1 MGSFILSVL
10 LHAGV
15 LVFLLITPSRP
26 PIDLTR
32 AAVQIS
38 LVTGAPGG
46 ENLPSPVLGHRPP
59 AMGRQVLSTEM
70 GPKPGDEPAPS
81 ATLPEAAP
89 IPTPE
94 ALRQQEPKPEAQS
107 VPEPPKRP
115 DAEPERKPEQPPQ
128 PKPQDPV
135 EIPKTP
141 EQAPPKK
148 PEPKP
153 EKKPEPKE
161 PPKKLP
167 EPERKKA
174 ETPPQKPKDTP
185 PAKHKSGE
193 EELKDALA
201 DLKKQDKSSSASSV
215 SGRRRSSSASGKGG
229 GSSASRALADLEKL
243 VGQTGVGGGGGQGD
257 GPGGGG
263 IYDVYAGLVMEAI
276 QPNWSMPV
284 FSNSNLTVQVRIKL
298 DRNGNVLDCR
308 IERGSGNNVFD
319 ASAVNA
325 VQRTKQLPK
334 PPTPAQQDLLI
345 NFNSLDMM
353 GGR

>member
-1 MGSFILSVL
+1 MASILELKQNLQDVQNEL
-10 LHAGV
+10 KEAERKGV
-15 LVFLLITPSRP
+15 ELAQNKTTQLGDLQAASDK
-26 PIDLTR
+26 IDEL
-32 AAVQIS
+32 QI
-38 LVTGAPGG
+38 
-46 ENLPSPVLGHRPP
+46 R
-59 AMGRQVLSTEM
+59 
-70 GPKPGDEPAPS
+70 
-81 ATLPEAAP
+81 
-89 IPTPE
+89 E
-94 ALRQQEPKPEAQS
+94 ALLKQDLERQENEGK
-107 VPEPPKRP
+107 
-115 DAEPERKPEQPPQ
+115 
-128 PKPQDPV
+128 
-135 EIPKTP
+135 
-141 EQAPPKK
+141 
-148 PEPKP
+148 
-153 EKKPEPKE
+153 PKE
-161 PPKKLP
+161 PPKELP

-185 PAKHKSGE
+185 PAKPKSGE

-201 DLKKQDKSSSASSV
+201 DLKKQDKSSSASSA